1 MKLSDIAINNLKRR
15 KGKMIFLTIG
25 LLIGITTI
33 VTLVSITSKMSEDL
47 GKKLDEYGA
56 NIIVTPKSDGLS
68 LSYGG
73 VSLGGM
79 TFETK
84 ELNIED
90 IEKING
96 IKNRKNLSIL
106 APKVIGSGEINGLKV
121 MLVGVDFEK
130 ELRLKKWWKKAGY
143 SPQGEHHNME
153 GMENT
158 ETKPATSPEKSEIH
172 IIDFKRKNDVAAGY
186 EAAKKLGLK
195 VGDEITANNTL
206 LRVTVILEETGSQ
219 DDHLIFLNLPLSQK
233 ILNKEGKLSM
243 IEISAYCKDCPIE
256 DMVSQISEKL
266 PNAKV
271 TALKQVVQGRIE
283 TLNQFKTFSL
293 GISIVVV
300 FIGSLVVFVTMM
312 GSVNERTREI
322 GIFRAIG
329 YRQSHIMKVIL
340 LEAFIVSSLAG
351 ILGYVIG
358 VGVSTL
364 ISSRMFPG
372 IEAGVSFNYLIALG
386 SVLLSVFIGMLASLY
401 PARRAANMDPSEALR
416 AL

>member
-1 MKLSDIAINNLKRR
+1 MRLYDIALNNLKRR
-15 KGKMIFLTIG
+15 KGKMIFLTVG
-25 LLIGITTI
+25 LVIGITTI
-33 VTLVSITSKMSEDL
+33 VTLLSITSRMSEDL

-56 NIIVTPKSDGLS
+56 NIVVMPKSEGLS

-84 ELNIED
+84 ELNTGD

-143 SPQGEHHNME
+143 LPQGEHYSME

-158 ETKPATSPEKSEIH
+158 EIKTATLPEESKIR

-195 VGDEITANNTL
+195 VGDEITVNNTP
-206 LRVTVILEETGSQ
+206 LRVTVILEEIGSQ
-219 DDHLIFLNLPLSQK
+219 DDHLIFLNLSLSQK

-266 PNAKV
+266 PNTKV

-283 TLNQFKTFSL
+283 TLNQFKSFSL

-340 LEAFIVSSLAG
+340 IEAFIVSSFAG

-358 VGVSTL
+358 VGVSAL
-364 ISSRMFPG
+364 ISSRMFTG
-372 IEAGVSFNYLIALG
+372 TEAGVSFNYLIALG

>member
-33 VTLVSITSKMSEDL
+33 VTLVSITSRMSEDL

-73 VSLGGM
+73 ISLGGM
-79 TFETK
+79 TFDTK
-84 ELNIED
+84 ELNSED
-90 IEKING
+90 LEKVKE
-96 IKNRKNLSIL
+96 IKNSKNLSIL

-143 SPQGEHHNME
+143 LPQSEHHNME
-153 GMENT
+153 EMGNT
-158 ETKPATSPEKSEIH
+158 EINKSPLPEESEIH
-172 IIDFKRKNDVAAGY
+172 IIDFKRKNDVAVGY
-186 EAAKKLGLK
+186 EAAKQLGLK
-195 VGDEITANNTL
+195 VGDEITVNNNP

-243 IEISAYCKDCPIE
+243 IEISAYCKDCPID
-256 DMVSQISEKL
+256 DMVSQISGKL

-283 TLNQFKTFSL
+283 TLNQFKTFSI
-293 GISIVVV
+293 GISAVVV
-300 FIGSLVVFVTMM
+300 FIGSLVVFITMM

-340 LEAFIVSSLAG
+340 LEAFIVSFLAG

-372 IEAGVSFNYLIALG
+372 TKAGFSFNYLIASG
-386 SVLLSVFIGMLASLY
+386 SICLSVFIGMLASLY

>member
-15 KGKMIFLTIG
+15 KGKMIFLIIG

-33 VTLVSITSKMSEDL
+33 VTLVSITSRMSEDL

-56 NIIVTPKSDGLS
+56 NIIVAPKSDGLS

-73 VSLGGM
+73 ISLGGM

-84 ELNIED
+84 ELSSGD
-90 IEKING
+90 LEKIKE
-96 IKNRKNLSIL
+96 IKNSKNLSIL
-106 APKVIGSGEINGLKV
+106 APKLIGSGEINGFKV

-130 ELRLKKWWKKAGY
+130 ELRLKRWWKKAGY
-143 SPQGEHHNME
+143 SPEGEHHNME
-153 GMENT
+153 GMGNAEIKT
-158 ETKPATSPEKSEIH
+158 ALLPEEAEIH
-172 IIDFKRKNDVAAGY
+172 IIDFKKENDVAVGY
-186 EAAKKLGLK
+186 EAAKQLGLK
-195 VGDEITANNTL
+195 VGDEITVNNSL

-256 DMVSQISEKL
+256 DMVSQISGKL

-283 TLNQFKTFSL
+283 TLNQFKTFSV
-293 GISIVVV
+293 GISAVVV
-300 FIGSLVVFVTMM
+300 LIGSLVVFITMM

-340 LEAFIVSSLAG
+340 LEAFIVSFLAG

-358 VGVSTL
+358 IGVSTL

-372 IEAGVSFNYLIALG
+372 TESGFSFNYLIALG
-386 SVLLSVFIGMLASLY
+386 SVSLSVFIGMLASLY

>member
-15 KGKMIFLTIG
+15 KGKMIFLIIG
-25 LLIGITTI
+25 LLIGVTTI
-33 VTLVSITSKMSEDL
+33 VTLMSITSRMSEDL

-56 NIIVTPKSDGLS
+56 NIVVTPKSDGLS

-73 VSLGGM
+73 ISLGGM

-84 ELNIED
+84 ELSSED
-90 IEKING
+90 MEKIKE
-96 IKNRKNLSIL
+96 IKNSKNLSIL
-106 APKVIGSGEINGLKV
+106 APKLIGSGEINGFKV

-130 ELRLKKWWKKAGY
+130 ELRLKRWWKKAGY
-143 SPQGEHHNME
+143 SPEGEHHNME
-153 GMENT
+153 GMGNAEIKT
-158 ETKPATSPEKSEIH
+158 ALLPEEAEIH
-172 IIDFKRKNDVAAGY
+172 IIDFKRNTDIAAGY
-186 EAAKKLGLK
+186 EAAKQLGLK
-195 VGDEITANNTL
+195 VGDEITVNNSL

-256 DMVSQISEKL
+256 DMVSQISGKL

-283 TLNQFKTFSL
+283 TLNQFKTFSV
-293 GISIVVV
+293 GISAVVV
-300 FIGSLVVFVTMM
+300 LIGSLVVFITMM

-340 LEAFIVSSLAG
+340 LEAFIVSFLAG

-358 VGVSTL
+358 IGVSTL

-372 IEAGVSFNYLIALG
+372 TESGFSFNYLIALG
-386 SVLLSVFIGMLASLY
+386 SVSLSVFIGMLASLY